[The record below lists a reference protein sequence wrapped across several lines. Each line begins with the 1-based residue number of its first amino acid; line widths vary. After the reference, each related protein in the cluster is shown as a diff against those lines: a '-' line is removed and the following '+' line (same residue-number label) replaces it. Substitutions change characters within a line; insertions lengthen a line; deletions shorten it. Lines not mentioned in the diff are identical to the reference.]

1 MSEQTRLEKI
11 KAFFASN
18 EELKD
23 LEVVEKV
30 AEVKEK
36 FEEVS
41 LLSGDLVSVEPALEV
56 GATITATAEDGTIV
70 PLPLDD
76 SGNPAEYELADGRI
90 IVVEVAGVIG
100 DIQSPVA
107 EDEAVEEEE
116 MADDTKTLD
125 AERQAKKVIESI
137 VKEHVFAL
145 TEKLEKAEK
154 KIEFLDAELDAQK
167 ILFSELKEVT
177 GLAVEEFGKTP
188 TKEPI
193 KESKSAFGKKEITNI
208 FLNKKNK

>member
-11 KAFFASN
+11 KAFFS
-18 EELKD
+18 ETPELKD

-36 FEEVS
+36 FEEVA
-41 LLSGDLVSVEPALEV
+41 LLSGDLVNVEPALEV

-70 PLPLDD
+70 PLPV
-76 SGNPAEYELADGRI
+76 GEYELGDNRI
-90 IVVEVAGVIG
+90 IVVEVDGVIA
-100 DIQSPVA
+100 DIMNPVA
-107 EDEAVEEEE
+107 EEETVEEEE
-116 MADDTKTLD
+116 MADDTKTAE

-137 VKEHVFAL
+137 VKEHVFKAVEEIKS
-145 TEKLEKAEK
+145 TYEKEMK
-154 KIEFLDAELDAQK
+154 FLHDELNTQK
-167 ILFSELKEVT
+167 EMFNELKEVT

-193 KESKSAFGKKEITNI
+193 KENKNSFGKKETKSVFDK
-208 FLNKKNK
+208 FLNK

>member
-70 PLPLDD
+70 PLPV
-76 SGNPAEYELADGRI
+76 GEYELADAKI
-90 IVVEVAGVIG
+90 IVVEVDGVIG
-100 DIQSPVA
+100 DIKTPVA
-107 EDEAVEEEE
+107 EDEPVAEEE

-137 VKEHVFAL
+137 VKEHVFSEMEVIKS
-145 TEKLEKAEK
+145 TYEKEIK
-154 KIEFLDAELDAQK
+154 FLHDELNTQK
-167 ILFSELKEVT
+167 EMFLELKEVT

-193 KESKSAFGKKEITNI
+193 KENKSAFGKKEITNI
-208 FLNKKNK
+208 FLNTKNK

>member
-11 KAFFASN
+11 KAFFS
-18 EELKD
+18 ETPELKD

-36 FEEVS
+36 FEEVA
-41 LLSGDLVSVEPALEV
+41 LLSGDLVNVEPALEV

-70 PLPLDD
+70 PLPV
-76 SGNPAEYELADGRI
+76 GEYELGDNRI
-90 IVVEVAGVIG
+90 IVVEVDGVIA
-100 DIQSPVA
+100 DIMNPVA
-107 EDEAVEEEE
+107 EEETVEEEE
-116 MADDTKTLD
+116 MADDTKTAE

-145 TEKLEKAEK
+145 TEKLENAEK
-154 KIEFLDAELDAQK
+154 EIKFLHGELDAQK
-167 ILFSELKEVT
+167 VLFSELKEVT

-193 KESKSAFGKKEITNI
+193 KENKNTFGKKETKSVFDK
-208 FLNKKNK
+208 FLNK

>member
-11 KAFFASN
+11 KAFFS
-18 EELKD
+18 ETPELKD

-36 FEEVS
+36 FEEVA
-41 LLSGDLVSVEPALEV
+41 LLSGDLVNVEPALEV

-70 PLPLDD
+70 PLPV
-76 SGNPAEYELADGRI
+76 GEYELGDNKI
-90 IVVEVAGVIG
+90 IVVEVDGVIA
-100 DIQSPVA
+100 DIMNPVA
-107 EDEAVEEEE
+107 EEEPVEEEE
-116 MADDTKTLD
+116 MADDTKTAE

-145 TEKLEKAEK
+145 TEKLENAEK
-154 KIEFLDAELDAQK
+154 EIKFLHGELDAQK
-167 ILFSELKEVT
+167 VLFSELKEVT

-193 KESKSAFGKKEITNI
+193 NTNKNSFGKKETKSVFDK
-208 FLNKKNK
+208 FLNK

>member
-1 MSEQTRLEKI
+1 MAEQTRIEKI
-11 KAFFASN
+11 KAFFATN

-36 FEEVS
+36 FEEVA
-41 LLSGDLVSVEPALEV
+41 LLSGDLVNVEPALEV

-70 PLPLDD
+70 PLPV
-76 SGNPAEYELADGRI
+76 GEYELSDARL
-90 IVVEVAGVIG
+90 IVVEVDGVIA
-100 DIQSPVA
+100 DIKNPV
-107 EDEAVEEEE
+107 EEEAPVEEEE
-116 MADDTKTLD
+116 MADDTKTEE

-145 TEKLEKAEK
+145 TEKLENAEK
-154 KIEFLDAELDAQK
+154 EIKFLHGELDAQK
-167 ILFSELKEVT
+167 VLFSELKEVT

-193 KESKSAFGKKEITNI
+193 KENKNTFGKKENKTVFDK
-208 FLNKKNK
+208 FLNK

>member
-1 MSEQTRLEKI
+1 MTEQTRIEKI
-11 KAFFASN
+11 KAFFASD

-36 FEEVS
+36 FEEVA
-41 LLSGDLVSVEPALEV
+41 LLSGDLVNVEPALEV

-70 PLPLDD
+70 PLPV
-76 SGNPAEYELADGRI
+76 GEYELSDNKI
-90 IVVEVAGVIG
+90 LVVEVDGVIA
-100 DIQSPVA
+100 DIKNPV
-107 EDEAVEEEE
+107 EEETPIEEEE
-116 MADDTKTLD
+116 MADDTKTAE

-137 VKEHVFAL
+137 VKEHVFSAVEEIKS
-145 TEKLEKAEK
+145 TYEKEIK
-154 KIEFLDAELDAQK
+154 FLHEELNTQK
-167 ILFSELKEVT
+167 EMFRELKEVT

-193 KESKSAFGKKEITNI
+193 NNKKNSFGNNKKETIFDK
-208 FLNKKNK
+208 FLNK